1 LDESIVDT
9 FVLVASLLLDEP
21 ADPIG
26 GGNTLDESESDSTGH
41 IEAESERPPV
51 PPALK
56 SMIGV
61 AKSGV

>member
-9 FVLVASLLLDEP
+9 FVLVASLLLEEP

-26 GGNTLDESESDSTGH
+26 GRNTAGRNRIRLDWH
-41 IEAESERPPV
+41 IEAESEGPPV

-61 AKSGV
+61 AKNGV